1 MNYNNIVKKISIK
14 LLNYYSNLIEARN
27 KCKSVYKNIIHATNR
42 YFIANRVE
50 SLEYI
55 NLNNGLVEV
64 LTKKPSYLFRSGD
77 NYKINNT
84 FINNSNSIFIINFCN
99 KKGEIVSYIITNK
112 QFRMLSRN
120 KSFVPHDRILQ
131 FIIRQNLNDHHI
143 NILHSAINNIEI
155 TNVTKRYIKSLHNL
169 TVNNFIKFL
178 KIKNLISNDTK
189 NSDLVVMDSDFLEEY
204 IFNYNEL
211 ILLKNKNL

>member
-1 MNYNNIVKKISIK
+1 MSCNTIVNKISIK
-14 LLNYYSNLIEARN
+14 LLTYYSTLVEAKN
-27 KCKSVYKNIIHATNR
+27 KCKSTYKNIIHTTNK

-50 SLEYI
+50 SLEHI
-55 NLNNGLVEV
+55 NLNNGTIEV
-64 LTKKPSYLFRSGD
+64 LTNKPSYLYSSGD
-77 NYKINNT
+77 NYKLSKT
-84 FINNSNSIFIINFCN
+84 FINNKYSIFIINFCN
-99 KKGEIVSYIITNK
+99 KQGEIVSYIITNK
-112 QFRMLSRN
+112 QFRILSRN
-120 KSFVPHDRILQ
+120 KGFIPHDKILQ

-155 TNVTKRYIKSLHNL
+155 TDVTKRYIKSLHNI

-189 NSDLVVMDSDFLEEY
+189 KSDLIVMDSDFLEEY